1 MKHNDYK
8 IIEEK
13 KCYAI
18 FDDVEGKTQEIEISK
33 DVANALKTEQRYEN
47 AVKRAN
53 ERHTVSIDLFNY
65 ESDAFAYYDSY
76 DFEND
81 TAELSNEEKVHY
93 VLERMKPKQ
102 ANLLRI
108 LFFDGMTQEQI
119 AKSEGVSQAAIA
131 QRLMTAKI
139 AFQKIF
145 KNFS

>member
-13 KCYAI
+13 KYYAI
-18 FDDVEGKTQEIEISK
+18 FEDVEGKAQKVEISK
-33 DVANALKTEQRYEN
+33 DVADALKTEQKYEN

-53 ERHTVSIDLFNY
+53 ERHTVSIDMFNY
-65 ESDAFAYYDSY
+65 EGDAFAYYDRY
-76 DFEND
+76 DFEDDRN
-81 TAELSNEEKVHY
+81 EFSNEEKVHY

-102 ANLLRI
+102 AKLLKM

-119 AKSEGVSQAAIA
+119 AKSEGISQAAIA

-139 AFQKIF
+139 AFQKIS